1 MPVTSRWNSQ
11 AAAVT
16 RRQGGFSL
24 LELLIALLVFSVGVL
39 AIAGLQI
46 VSKQANYEGL
56 QRTTASQ
63 IAHGLLEDVRM
74 NGPGAATYLAAGQ
87 LGNGSR
93 GAEPVPNC
101 KTGAECNAAQKAAY
115 DLWFWEQVLDGNL
128 ESNGGVGAGGL
139 LLPTLCITGPPGG
152 GAGTYQVTVAWRGT
166 ATLTSNV
173 NNPCGAAT
181 GNYGANNELR
191 RILQIPTFIDPSM

>member
-1 MPVTSRWNSQ
+1 MILRQKNSLAVRTRWQ
-11 AAAVT
+11 
-16 RRQGGFSL
+16 RGFSL

-63 IAHGLLEDVRM
+63 IAHGLLEDIRM
-74 NGPGAATYLAAGQ
+74 NGPGAATYLAAGD

-101 KTGAECNAAQKAAY
+101 KAGTECNAAQKAAY
-115 DLWFWEQVLDGNL
+115 DLWFWEQIMDGNL

-139 LLPTLCITGPPGG
+139 LLPTLCIAGPPGG

-173 NNPCGAAT
+173 NNACGAGS